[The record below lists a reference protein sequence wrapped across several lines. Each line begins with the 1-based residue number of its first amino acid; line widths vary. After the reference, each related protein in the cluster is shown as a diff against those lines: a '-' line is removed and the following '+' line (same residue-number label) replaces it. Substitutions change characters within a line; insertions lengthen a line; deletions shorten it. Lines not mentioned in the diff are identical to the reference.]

1 MKLRKIFAAVMACS
15 IVCGTQ
21 TMPIAYRPIIGITA
35 NADVSSVSFDRKT
48 LRSLSFFVVNNTV
61 SSNRCGHN
69 IYDSPKQ
76 GVRSIGEALIQ
87 GVIFLCRTF
96 SVLKC
101 AFIYA
106 ITFAEICYHT

>member
-48 LRSLSFFVVNNTV
+48 LRSFSFFVVNNTV

-101 AFIYA
+101 AFMQ
-106 ITFAEICYHT
+106 

>member
-48 LRSLSFFVVNNTV
+48 LRSLSFL
-61 SSNRCGHN
+61 S
-69 IYDSPKQ
+69 
-76 GVRSIGEALIQ
+76 
-87 GVIFLCRTF
+87 
-96 SVLKC
+96 
-101 AFIYA
+101 
-106 ITFAEICYHT
+106 